1 MRTKWRKKRKEEPE
15 KTDNGSFALKA
26 VVVIAETERKLVS
39 AFGAASA

>member
-26 VVVIAETERKLVS
+26 VVAAERKLVS
-39 AFGAASA
+39 AFGAAAA

>member
-26 VVVIAETERKLVS
+26 VVVAAERKLVS
-39 AFGAASA
+39 AFGAAAA